1 MSKKVVIISASPRKV
16 GNTDL
21 LCDSFARGATEA
33 GHQVEK
39 IFIQEKDI
47 NYCTGCG
54 ACVAN
59 SHSGCV
65 QQDDMNA
72 IVDQLL
78 VADTIVM
85 ATPIYFYTMNGQLK
99 TFIDRCC
106 AKYTQIVDKE
116 FYFIMAA
123 ADSRKT
129 IFKRTL
135 EEFRG
140 FLDCLDGS
148 VEKGHIAAGG
158 VWQKGDVQKTAFIDA
173 AYQLGKSV

>member
-1 MSKKVVIISASPRKV
+1 MSKKIVIISASPRKA

-21 LCDSFARGATEA
+21 LCDSFARGAIEA

-39 IFIQEKDI
+39 IFIQEKQI

-59 SHSGCV
+59 NHSGCI
-65 QQDDMNA
+65 QKDDMNA
-72 IVDQLL
+72 IVDKLL
-78 VADTIVM
+78 AADTIVM
-85 ATPIYFYTMNGQLK
+85 ATPIYFYTMNGQMK

-106 AKYTQIVDKE
+106 GQYTNLLDKE

-129 IFKRTL
+129 IFNRTL
-135 EEFRG
+135 EEFHG

-158 VWQKGDVQKTAFIDA
+158 VWKKGDVQNTAFVDT
-173 AYQLGKSV
+173 AYKMGKSV